1 MAELPADRRA
11 ALSAVREVIIK
22 NLDEGYVEGM
32 SYGMP
37 GFFVPHSLYPA
48 GYHVDPTQPL
58 PFVSLASQKNHMAIY
73 LMATTM
79 KPGEED
85 WLRAA
90 WARTGKKLDMGKSC
104 IRFKKLED
112 VALEVVGEAI
122 RRVPSREYIA
132 LYEANLP
139 GGSRAKNTASKAEPA
154 KTASKTVTGA
164 AAKTGTKTASKTA
177 AKAASRAATG
187 ATAKAAS
194 KTAAKAA
201 STPAA
206 KATSKKVVKAGKKL
220 TKVAGKKVAK
230 AARS

>member
-1 MAELPADRRA
+1 MPNKPTTVKQYMAELPADRRA

-22 NLDEGYVEGM
+22 NLGEGYAEGM

-48 GYHVDPTQPL
+48 GYHTDPRQPL
-58 PFVSLASQKNHMAIY
+58 PFASIASQKSHMAIY
-73 LMATTM
+73 LMATYM
-79 KPGEED
+79 KPGEEA

-90 WARTGKKLDMGKSC
+90 WAKTGKKLDMGKSC

-139 GGSRAKNTASKAEPA
+139 GGSRAKNA
-154 KTASKTVTGA
+154 ASKTEA
-164 AAKTGTKTASKTA
+164 AKTASKTA
-177 AKAASRAATG
+177 AKAVSKPA
-187 ATAKAAS
+187 AKAVS
-194 KTAAKAA
+194 KTAVSKPAVSKPAAKAA
-201 STPAA
+201 AKAVSKPAVSKPAA
-206 KATSKKVVKAGKKL
+206 KAA
-220 TKVAGKKVAK
+220 AK
-230 AARS
+230 AVSKPAA